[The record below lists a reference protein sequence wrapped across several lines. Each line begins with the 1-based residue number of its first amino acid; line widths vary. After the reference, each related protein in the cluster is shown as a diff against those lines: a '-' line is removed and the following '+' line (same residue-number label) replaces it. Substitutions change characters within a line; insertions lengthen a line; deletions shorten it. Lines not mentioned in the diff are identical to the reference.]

1 MCDRQPQAGFLNST
15 HKQRPSENRFSRF
28 QTAFLCLTQPLSLMQ
43 PVHIIHFFAAT
54 QNHGD
59 ALMQA
64 FRADA

>member
-1 MCDRQPQAGFLNST
+1 MRDKQPQAGFLNST

-28 QTAFLCLTQPLSLMQ
+28 QTAFLCPTQPLSLMQ
-43 PVHIIHFFAAT
+43 PVHIIHFFTAA

-64 FRADA
+64 FGADA

>member
-1 MCDRQPQAGFLNST
+1 MRDKQPQAGFLNLIPQ
-15 HKQRPSENRFSRF
+15 KRPSENRFSRF

-43 PVHIIHFFAAT
+43 AVHIIHFFAAA

-64 FRADA
+64 FGADA

>member
-15 HKQRPSENRFSRF
+15 RKQRPSENRFSRF
-28 QTAFLCLTQPLSLMQ
+28 QTAFLCLTQPLSLVQ
-43 PVHIIHFFAAT
+43 AVHIIHFFAAA

-64 FRADA
+64 FGADA

>member
-15 HKQRPSENRFSRF
+15 HKKGRLKTGFPRF
-28 QTAFLCLTQPLSLMQ
+28 QTAFLCPTQPLSLMQ
-43 PVHIIHFFAAT
+43 PVHIIHFFAAA
-54 QNHGD
+54 QDHGD